1 MNTMERLFNAIKD
14 FFVTILNVLLMIV
27 TFGTKKI
34 QKNFSIQTYEMK
46 IMKMKDDILKAQN
59 INIDVAKTLKKLKN
73 QKVDLEKQTDEI
85 IRKIKKAKDRND
97 LKTANKLKLQYDSLK
112 KQIENLAT
120 AIASSENNL
129 ILIDKSIEML
139 DNQVS
144 RERIKINELK
154 NKEQTS
160 QTISNVNNLVKE
172 IKIGAIGGLDMKNIA
187 DSIENDFID
196 SKVEN
201 EVLLEK
207 FSNVD
212 NENDDYMEFGS
223 IDEIDEFLNSNNDA
237 EIKTENQE

>member
-129 ILIDKSIEML
+129 TLIDKSIEML

-237 EIKTENQE
+237 EIKTENQK

>member
-73 QKVDLEKQTDEI
+73 QKVDLEKQADEI

-129 ILIDKSIEML
+129 TLIDKSIEML

-223 IDEIDEFLNSNNDA
+223 IDEIDEFLNSNNDT
-237 EIKTENQE
+237 EIKTEN

>member
-129 ILIDKSIEML
+129 TLIDKSIEML

>member
-1 MNTMERLFNAIKD
+1 MERLFNAIKD

-73 QKVDLEKQTDEI
+73 QKADLEKQADEI
-85 IRKIKKAKDRND
+85 IKKIKKAKDRND

-112 KQIENLAT
+112 KQIENLST
-120 AIASSENNL
+120 AIVSSENNL
-129 ILIDKSIEML
+129 TLIDKSIEML

-144 RERIKINELK
+144 REKIKINELK

-196 SKVEN
+196 NKVEN

-207 FSNVD
+207 FSKVD

-223 IDEIDEFLNSNNDA
+223 IDEIDEFLNSNNDT
-237 EIKTENQE
+237 EIKIEN

>member
-223 IDEIDEFLNSNNDA
+223 IDEIDEFLNSNNNA

>member
-1 MNTMERLFNAIKD
+1 MERLFNAIKD

-73 QKVDLEKQTDEI
+73 QKADLEKQTDEI
-85 IRKIKKAKDRND
+85 IKKIKKAKDRND

-112 KQIENLAT
+112 KQIENLST
-120 AIASSENNL
+120 AIVSSENNL
-129 ILIDKSIEML
+129 TLIDKSIEML

-144 RERIKINELK
+144 REKIKINELK

-196 SKVEN
+196 NKVEN

-207 FSNVD
+207 FSKVD

-223 IDEIDEFLNSNNDA
+223 IDEIDEFLTSNNDT
-237 EIKTENQE
+237 EIKIEN

>member
-73 QKVDLEKQTDEI
+73 QKADLEKQADEI
-85 IRKIKKAKDRND
+85 IKKIKKAKDRND

-112 KQIENLAT
+112 KQIENLST
-120 AIASSENNL
+120 AIVSSENNL
-129 ILIDKSIEML
+129 TLIDKSIEML

-144 RERIKINELK
+144 REKIKINELK

-196 SKVEN
+196 NKVEN

-207 FSNVD
+207 FSKVD

-223 IDEIDEFLNSNNDA
+223 IDEIDEFLNSNNDT
-237 EIKTENQE
+237 EIKIEN

>member
-120 AIASSENNL
+120 AISSSENNL
-129 ILIDKSIEML
+129 ALIDKSIEML

-223 IDEIDEFLNSNNDA
+223 IDEIDEFLNSNNDT
-237 EIKTENQE
+237 EIKTEN

>member
-73 QKVDLEKQTDEI
+73 QKVDLEKQADEI

-120 AIASSENNL
+120 AISSSENNL
-129 ILIDKSIEML
+129 ALIDKSIEML

-223 IDEIDEFLNSNNDA
+223 IDEIDEFLNSNNDT
-237 EIKTENQE
+237 EIKTEN

>member
-14 FFVTILNVLLMIV
+14 FFVTIINVLLMIV

-129 ILIDKSIEML
+129 NLIDKSIEML

>member
-1 MNTMERLFNAIKD
+1 MERLFNAIKD

-97 LKTANKLKLQYDSLK
+97 LKTANRLKLQYDSLK

-129 ILIDKSIEML
+129 NLIDKSIEML

-172 IKIGAIGGLDMKNIA
+172 IKIGAFGGLDMKNIA

-237 EIKTENQE
+237 EIKTEN

>member
-97 LKTANKLKLQYDSLK
+97 LKTANRLKLQYDSLK

-129 ILIDKSIEML
+129 NLIDKSIEML

-172 IKIGAIGGLDMKNIA
+172 IKIGAFGGLDMKNIA

-237 EIKTENQE
+237 EIKTEN

>member
-1 MNTMERLFNAIKD
+1 MERLFNAIKD